1 MIRLAVLDGLVLSYA
16 RALQKQNINY
26 QEYLLV
32 DVTDISDI
40 CVYMTYIQLALYGVP
55 AIVRCGNTL
64 TQEMRFKL
72 ETPLFFLH
80 YSKFRKFLIKE
91 GFIMMQESVY
101 SKLTLNNS
109 ITNAIRDKI
118 EKNKPPKG
126 IVQMLVITEKQFSSM
141 EYIVRRKNI

>member
-1 MIRLAVLDGLVLSYA
+1 MALDGLVLSYA

-40 CVYMTYIQLALYGVP
+40 CVYMAYIQLALYGVP

-64 TQEMRFKL
+64 TQEMRFKM

-80 YSKFRKFLIKE
+80 YSKFRKFYMQNQKEIKKNTVV
-91 GFIMMQESVY
+91 IDK
-101 SKLTLNNS
+101 SK
-109 ITNAIRDKI
+109 ITNQNLFK
-118 EKNKPPKG
+118 EVTVKG
-126 IVQMLVITEKQFSSM
+126 NYQISL
-141 EYIVRRKNI
+141 

>member
-80 YSKFRKFLIKE
+80 YSKFRKFYMKNQNEIKE
-91 GFIMMQESVY
+91 NTVVIDK
-101 SKLTLNNS
+101 SK
-109 ITNAIRDKI
+109 ITNQNLLKEVTI
-118 EKNKPPKG
+118 KG
-126 IVQMLVITEKQFSSM
+126 NCQITLW
-141 EYIVRRKNI
+141 

>member
-40 CVYMTYIQLALYGVP
+40 CVYMAYIQLALYGVP

-64 TQEMRFKL
+64 TQEMRFKM

-80 YSKFRKFLIKE
+80 YSKFRKFYMQNQKEIKE
-91 GFIMMQESVY
+91 NTVVIDK
-101 SKLTLNNS
+101 SK
-109 ITNAIRDKI
+109 ITNQNLFK
-118 EKNKPPKG
+118 EVTVKG
-126 IVQMLVITEKQFSSM
+126 NYQISLW
-141 EYIVRRKNI
+141 

>member
-64 TQEMRFKL
+64 TQEMRFKM

-80 YSKFRKFLIKE
+80 YSKFRKFYMKNQNEIKE
-91 GFIMMQESVY
+91 NTVVIDK
-101 SKLTLNNS
+101 SK
-109 ITNAIRDKI
+109 ITNQNLFKEVTIK
-118 EKNKPPKG
+118 ENC
-126 IVQMLVITEKQFSSM
+126 QITLW
-141 EYIVRRKNI
+141 

>member
-64 TQEMRFKL
+64 TQEMRFKM

-80 YSKFRKFLIKE
+80 YSKFRKFYMKNQNEIKE
-91 GFIMMQESVY
+91 NTVVIDK
-101 SKLTLNNS
+101 SK
-109 ITNAIRDKI
+109 ITNQNLFKEVAI
-118 EKNKPPKG
+118 KG
-126 IVQMLVITEKQFSSM
+126 NCQITLW
-141 EYIVRRKNI
+141 

>member
-1 MIRLAVLDGLVLSYA
+1 MALDGLVLSYA

-64 TQEMRFKL
+64 TQEMRFKM

-80 YSKFRKFLIKE
+80 YSKFRKFYMKNQNEIKE
-91 GFIMMQESVY
+91 NTVVIDK
-101 SKLTLNNS
+101 SK
-109 ITNAIRDKI
+109 ITNQNLFK
-118 EKNKPPKG
+118 EVTVKG
-126 IVQMLVITEKQFSSM
+126 NYQISLW
-141 EYIVRRKNI
+141 

>member
-64 TQEMRFKL
+64 TQEMRFKM

-80 YSKFRKFLIKE
+80 YSKFRKFYMKNQNEIKE
-91 GFIMMQESVY
+91 NTVVIDK
-101 SKLTLNNS
+101 SK
-109 ITNAIRDKI
+109 ITNQNLFKEVNI
-118 EKNKPPKG
+118 KG
-126 IVQMLVITEKQFSSM
+126 NCQITLW
-141 EYIVRRKNI
+141 

>member
-40 CVYMTYIQLALYGVP
+40 CVYMAYIQLALYGVP

-64 TQEMRFKL
+64 TQEMRFKM

-80 YSKFRKFLIKE
+80 YSKFRKFYMQNQKEIKKNTVV
-91 GFIMMQESVY
+91 IDK
-101 SKLTLNNS
+101 SK
-109 ITNAIRDKI
+109 ITNQNLFK
-118 EKNKPPKG
+118 EVTVKG
-126 IVQMLVITEKQFSSM
+126 NYQISLW
-141 EYIVRRKNI
+141 

>member
-64 TQEMRFKL
+64 TQEMRFKM

-80 YSKFRKFLIKE
+80 YSKFRKFYMKNQNEIKE
-91 GFIMMQESVY
+91 NTVVIDK
-101 SKLTLNNS
+101 SK
-109 ITNAIRDKI
+109 ITNQNLFKEVTI
-118 EKNKPPKG
+118 KG
-126 IVQMLVITEKQFSSM
+126 NYQITLW
-141 EYIVRRKNI
+141 

>member
-64 TQEMRFKL
+64 TQEMRFKM

-80 YSKFRKFLIKE
+80 YSKFRKFYMKNQNEIKE
-91 GFIMMQESVY
+91 NTVVIDK
-101 SKLTLNNS
+101 SK
-109 ITNAIRDKI
+109 ITNQNLFI
-118 EKNKPPKG
+118 KG
-126 IVQMLVITEKQFSSM
+126 NCQITLW
-141 EYIVRRKNI
+141 

>member
-64 TQEMRFKL
+64 TQEMRFKM

-80 YSKFRKFLIKE
+80 YSKFRKFYMKNQNEIKE
-91 GFIMMQESVY
+91 NTVVIDK
-101 SKLTLNNS
+101 SK
-109 ITNAIRDKI
+109 ITNQNLFK
-118 EKNKPPKG
+118 EVTVKG
-126 IVQMLVITEKQFSSM
+126 NYQISLW
-141 EYIVRRKNI
+141 

>member
-64 TQEMRFKL
+64 TQEMRFKM

-80 YSKFRKFLIKE
+80 YSKFRKFYMKNQNEIKE
-91 GFIMMQESVY
+91 NTVVIDK
-101 SKLTLNNS
+101 SKITTNNLFKEVTIKGNCQITLW
-109 ITNAIRDKI
+109 
-118 EKNKPPKG
+118 
-126 IVQMLVITEKQFSSM
+126 
-141 EYIVRRKNI
+141 

>member
-80 YSKFRKFLIKE
+80 YSKFRKFY
-91 GFIMMQESVY
+91 M
-101 SKLTLNNS
+101 
-109 ITNAIRDKI
+109 
-118 EKNKPPKG
+118 KNKNK
-126 IVQMLVITEKQFSSM
+126 IK
-141 EYIVRRKNI
+141 KNIFVINKSKKKNQNLFKEVTIKGNCQITLW

>member
-1 MIRLAVLDGLVLSYA
+1 MIWLAVLDGLVLSYA

-40 CVYMTYIQLALYGVP
+40 CVYMAYIQLALYGVP

-64 TQEMRFKL
+64 TQEMRFKM

-80 YSKFRKFLIKE
+80 YSKFRKFYMKNQNEIKE
-91 GFIMMQESVY
+91 NTIDK
-101 SKLTLNNS
+101 SK
-109 ITNAIRDKI
+109 ITNQNLFKEVTI
-118 EKNKPPKG
+118 KG
-126 IVQMLVITEKQFSSM
+126 NCQITLW
-141 EYIVRRKNI
+141 